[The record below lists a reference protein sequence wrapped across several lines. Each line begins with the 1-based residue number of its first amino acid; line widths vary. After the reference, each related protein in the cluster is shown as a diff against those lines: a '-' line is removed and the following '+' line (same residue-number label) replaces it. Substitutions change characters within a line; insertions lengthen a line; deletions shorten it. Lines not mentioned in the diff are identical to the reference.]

1 MQQIFH
7 LTCPVLTALA
17 LLLPAASALALSDS
31 DAQTFYSSS
40 SEYRK
45 AYDAM
50 NAAWDAVKQKGT
62 PAQMAALRD
71 SQRYWLGK
79 VRDSAVGNIMAQH
92 LDPAQKYALVT
103 KVRVFKMET
112 FAQQAAN
119 GSKPVTV
126 SGTVSR
132 MNDLDGDGWGIC
144 SPISVKG
151 ASQSSCLY
159 VAHLSDLSADS
170 PLRATLETA
179 ANDGRKIEI
188 RGRLL
193 SPDGF
198 DPASVSIPDQ
208 SAKADAAGQSEGAG
222 DGVQSGEAAPA
233 RAVPGKTAR
242 EAGK

>member
-7 LTCPVLTALA
+7 LSCPVLTALA

-79 VRDSAVGNIMAQH
+79 VRDSAVGNIMAKN

-119 GSKPVTV
+119 GSKPVAV

-144 SPISVKG
+144 SPVSVKG

-170 PLRATLETA
+170 PLRATLESA

-208 SAKADAAGQSEGAG
+208 PAKVDAAGQSEGTG
-222 DGVQSGEAAPA
+222 DGVQSGEAAPT